1 MDPRIASEAARQTVS
16 PQGPTRSRGSDTVAL
31 IDDPESLLRRPA
43 SRERPGSRSS
53 SIPDRSI
60 PATGV
65 PSGSREALAT
75 HQPLSRGAPG
85 SSFETGK
92 NRQHWVYTSVLHKLQ
107 EWLTLELPTRVPA
120 IMDTYLAQTFERTLQ
135 EEVRSTVTEMLP
147 AWMQPEG
154 SPNLMKDLVRQ
165 TMENIMEEEVRS
177 GEALSPQG
185 QPTNPTLNRSSVLL
199 EKPHVATATMEPRM
213 MYLPAPTIRDE
224 DMKYDDDDNYEPNM
238 KPMKM
243 KNEYEHDETDDS
255 DDRRR
260 KKKKSRRNRKSKRG
274 RNGSKPSKRRNP
286 KRWDVTAVIQKVVA
300 REVYRG
306 NHLPIRML
314 TRLPRVRRIVCAVH
328 GGRLNRNRRD
338 HMGNSR

>member
-31 IDDPESLLRRPA
+31 IDDTESLLRRSA
-43 SRERPGSRSS
+43 SRDRPGSRPSS
-53 SIPDRSI
+53 NPDRSI
-60 PATGV
+60 PSTGV
-65 PSGSREALAT
+65 PSGSRGALAT

-85 SSFETGK
+85 SSPETGM
-92 NRQHWVYTSVLHKLQ
+92 NRQHWVYTSVLPKLQ
-107 EWLTLELPTRVPA
+107 EWLTIELPTRVPA
-120 IMDTYLAQTFERTLQ
+120 IVDTYLAQTLERTLQ
-135 EEVRSTVTEMLP
+135 EEVRSTVTEMLS

-165 TMENIMEEEVRS
+165 TMENILKEEVRY

-185 QPTNPTLNRSSVLL
+185 QPTNPTLNRSSVPL

-213 MYLPAPTIRDE
+213 MYLPAPTNRDG
-224 DMKYDDDDNYEPNM
+224 DMKYDDDNYEPNM

-274 RNGSKPSKRRNP
+274 RNESKPSKRRNS
-286 KRWDVTAVIQKVVA
+286 KRWDDSSDPEDSSPGDSSGGSSSDTDTESSSASSS
-300 REVYRG
+300 
-306 NHLPIRML
+306 N
-314 TRLPRVRRIVCAVH
+314 RVRR
-328 GGRLNRNRRD
+328 
-338 HMGNSR
+338 